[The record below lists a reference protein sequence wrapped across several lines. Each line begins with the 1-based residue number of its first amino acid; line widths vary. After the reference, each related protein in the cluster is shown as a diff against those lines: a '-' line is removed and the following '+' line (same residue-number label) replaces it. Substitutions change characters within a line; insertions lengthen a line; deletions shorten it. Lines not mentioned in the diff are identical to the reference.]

1 MNISEE
7 TIENLARIYCTEALN
22 EREIQYYK
30 EVLAK
35 HKDFV
40 LLNIFRRIDINDKD
54 YITSLDIVAFFKDN
68 GVIISEQDSYILI
81 AMFDSNK
88 DGKLSFIE

>member
-1 MNISEE
+1 M
-7 TIENLARIYCTEALN
+7 
-22 EREIQYYK
+22 
-30 EVLAK
+30 
-35 HKDFV
+35 